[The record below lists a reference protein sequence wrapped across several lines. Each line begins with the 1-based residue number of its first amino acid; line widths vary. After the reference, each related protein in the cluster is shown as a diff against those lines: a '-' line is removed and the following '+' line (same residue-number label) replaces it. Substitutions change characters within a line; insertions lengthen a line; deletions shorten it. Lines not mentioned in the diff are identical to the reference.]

1 MTEATQK
8 REEWSDAGGQQLE
21 RRQTGEVRSP
31 AWDRDKE
38 DKNNGN

>member
-1 MTEATQK
+1 MTEAEQK
-8 REEWSDAGGQQLE
+8 GAEWSNTGGQQLE
-21 RRQTGEVRSP
+21 RRQKGEVRSP